1 VIETRLMTARSAP
14 VALAPL
20 TFKLGAGVHAL
31 LGRPEDGVPLVL
43 AVLAG
48 RVRPRAGT
56 VRVLGEAPG
65 DGTDAGHVRARIAYV
80 PRDPM
85 LPEALRVHE
94 MLDLASAI
102 RQEPVVDAAERL
114 AVLGVAPLAARR
126 VGSLSLAEARAV
138 AMAEALTSSK
148 ARVLL
153 LEEPYV
159 VDPRAVGMLA
169 DLLHARARDGA
180 CVVFGTA
187 SVRDAADLGD
197 DQLIFDRGVLVQ
209 AFSAEGAALPERDAA
224 SRSRVARPVRMA
236 LKVSD
241 TPRVL
246 AVLAAEPAVL
256 SVESTSGS
264 IVITGTDAT
273 ELAAAVGRAVLAADV
288 DLVWLRAEAPRI
300 DELQA

>member
-1 VIETRLMTARSAP
+1 MIETRLMTARSAP

-31 LGRPEDGVPLVL
+31 LGRPEDGVPLLL

-56 VRVLGEAPG
+56 VRVLGESLGHG
-65 DGTDAGHVRARIAYV
+65 DGGQVRASIAYV

-85 LPEALRVHE
+85 LPEALRVRE

-102 RQEPVVDAAERL
+102 RQERVVDAAERL

-126 VGSLSLAEARAV
+126 VGSLTLGEARAV
-138 AMAEALTSSK
+138 AMAEALTSK

-169 DLLHARARDGA
+169 DLLQARAKAGA

-224 SRSRVARPVRMA
+224 ARSRVSRPVRMA

-241 TPRVL
+241 TSRVL
-246 AVLAAEPAVL
+246 AQLSGEPAVL
-256 SVESTSGS
+256 SVESTSAS